1 MSTSPST
8 DSIQKTFLKYQHVF
22 VFLAPLLFV
31 VSVYFLAPTNG
42 SGAGYW
48 LDYWWLF
55 FFFLLG
61 ATIVNTV
68 GISGSALFV
77 PFLIFI
83 FPLLAGET
91 LDSQTLV
98 KIGLISESFG
108 LSSSALAFVQ
118 YGLVDRKLALSLVL
132 GAVPFVVAGALLSF
146 VIPAPVFHAL
156 LGLALIAASILLFK
170 ADLGH
175 EEPGGTSS
183 DEADVSA
190 DGGEQTDGLRA
201 SSDPQSDGGPDL
213 PDDDD
218 KLGPAGVE
226 TADDGTV
233 TRVDREGDDYSY
245 SRAGW
250 LERFGN
256 YSIGGVFQ
264 GLAGFGVG
272 ELGIISMLRTNVPV
286 RVAIGTNHIVVAL
299 TAVLASLVHVF
310 GGAVVPGGHSLDLAS
325 TPWNMV
331 VWTVPAT
338 VTGGQIAPY
347 VSAAIDTQLIK
358 QGVGVLFAVIAV
370 ALFLMASGA
379 V

>member
-1 MSTSPST
+1 MTTSSSS
-8 DSIQKTFLKYQHVF
+8 DSIQKAFLKYQHVF
-22 VFLAPLLFV
+22 VFLAPLLFI
-31 VSVYFLAPTNG
+31 VSVYFLAPTSG
-42 SGAGYW
+42 SGTGYW
-48 LDYWWLF
+48 LEYWWLF

-156 LGLALIAASILLFK
+156 LGLALIAASVLLFK

-175 EEPGGTSS
+175 EEPGEASS
-183 DEADVSA
+183 EEAEVSA
-190 DGGEQTDGLRA
+190 DGGPE
-201 SSDPQSDGGPDL
+201 L
-213 PDDDD
+213 PDDSD

-226 TADDGTV
+226 TAEDGTV

-286 RVAIGTNHIVVAL
+286 RIAIGTNHIVVAL

-347 VSAAIDTQLIK
+347 VSAAIDTELIK
-358 QGVGVLFAVIAV
+358 KGVGILFGIIAV

>member
-1 MSTSPST
+1 MTTSSPS
-8 DSIQKTFLKYQHVF
+8 SRLQKGFLKYQHVF

-31 VSVYFLAPTNG
+31 VGVYTAAPTPADAG
-42 SGAGYW
+42 TGYW
-48 LDYWWLF
+48 FEYWWLCIAF
-55 FFFLLG
+55 VTG

-83 FPLLAGET
+83 FPVLAGET
-91 LDSQTLV
+91 LTPETLV
-98 KIGLISESFG
+98 KVGLISESFG
-108 LSSSALAFVQ
+108 LSSSALAFIQ
-118 YGLVDRKLALSLVL
+118 YGLVDRRLALSLVF
-132 GAVPFVVAGALLSF
+132 GSVPFVVAGALLSF
-146 VIPAPVFHAL
+146 VIPEPLFHAL
-156 LGLALIAASILLFK
+156 LGIALLAASYLLFK

-175 EEPGGTSS
+175 EEPGEAGDS
-183 DEADVSA
+183 DHDVST
-190 DGGEQTDGLRA
+190 DGGDTT
-201 SSDPQSDGGPDL
+201 L
-213 PDDDD
+213 PDDAN

-226 TADDGTV
+226 TADDGAV
-233 TRVDREGDDYSY
+233 TRVDRDGNDYGY
-245 SRAGW
+245 TRGGY
-250 LERFGN
+250 LERFAN

-272 ELGIISMLRTNVPV
+272 ELGIISMLRTDVPV

-310 GGAVVPGGHSLDLAS
+310 GGGLVPGAHSIDLAS

-347 VSAAIDTQLIK
+347 VSTALDTGTIK
-358 QGVGVLFAVIAV
+358 KFVGGLFAVIAA
-370 ALFLMASGA
+370 ALFLMATGG

>member
-1 MSTSPST
+1 MTTASGI
-8 DSIQKTFLKYQHVF
+8 DRVQRDFLKYQHVF

-31 VSVYFLAPTNG
+31 VAVYFGAPTPAG
-42 SGAGYW
+42 SGTDYW
-48 LDYWWLF
+48 LEFWWLF
-55 FFFLLG
+55 FVFLLG

-83 FPLLAGET
+83 FPLVAYP

-108 LSSSALAFVQ
+108 LSSSALAFIQ
-118 YGLVDRKLALSLVL
+118 YGLVDRRLALSLVA
-132 GAVPFVVAGALLSF
+132 GAVPFVIAGALLSF

-156 LGLALIAASILLFK
+156 LGVALIVASYLLLK

-175 EEPGGTSS
+175 EEPGAS
-183 DEADVSA
+183 DDTTVST
-190 DGGEQTDGLRA
+190 DGGND
-201 SSDPQSDGGPDL
+201 QSL
-213 PDDDD
+213 PDDDN

-226 TADDGTV
+226 TAEDGTV
-233 TRVDREGDDYSY
+233 TRVDRDGENYSY
-245 SRAGW
+245 SRVGY

-272 ELGIISMLRTNVPV
+272 ELGIISMLRTDVPV

-310 GGAVVPGGHSLDLAS
+310 GGGLVGGHTMDLAS

-331 VWTVPAT
+331 IWTVPAT

-347 VSAAIDTQLIK
+347 VSATLDTEILK
-358 QGVGVLFAVIAV
+358 TGVGVLFAVISI

-379 V
+379 F